1 MRKKTKTV
9 ILIVMI
15 AMVAALLI
23 HSYSYATIPQDLV
36 SNMRA
41 KYLGFSWVKGHVD
54 LWGKHHISK
63 KQGKHEHN
71 PGFVE
76 TKIERIHVTSANS
89 KSTQSVLISR
99 DSEFINKVQV
109 PGEAPHLKD
118 IRMIRLHEHRE
129 AVRTVPGYTNKESPV
144 HSERVHGVSEWMS
157 DEHSDHIYPNN
168 CSDPVC
174 SEYLTQQDKKNFE
187 KCTSRARMRYSQLF
201 NDTDV
206 TLPLG
211 KCHFMNG
218 INRAPVVLVSFPG
231 SGNTWVRGLLEQATG
246 VCTGRCVCCVCISCV
261 HMCYYVGMCACR
273 MCVACIFMHACL

>member
-15 AMVAALLI
+15 AMVTALLI

-36 SNMRA
+36 SNMRT

-54 LWGKHHISK
+54 LWRKHHISK
-63 KQGKHEHN
+63 KQGKREHK

-76 TKIERIHVTSANS
+76 TKIERIHVTSAKS
-89 KSTQSVLISR
+89 KSTQSVVISS

-109 PGEAPHLKD
+109 PGESSHLKD
-118 IRMIRLHEHRE
+118 VRMIQLNKHRE
-129 AVRTVPGYTNKESPV
+129 TVGTVSSVPNYTNKESPV
-144 HSERVHGVSEWMS
+144 HSERGHGVSEWMS

-174 SEYLTQQDKKNFE
+174 LGYLTQQDKKNFE
-187 KCTSRARMRYSQLF
+187 KCTSRARMWYSQLF

-218 INRAPVVLVSFPG
+218 INRAPVALVSFPG

-246 VCTGRCVCCVCISCV
+246 VCTGRCVCCVCIFCV
-261 HMCYYVGMCACR
+261 HMLACVRDVCGMHIYVCA
-273 MCVACIFMHACL
+273 

>member
-1 MRKKTKTV
+1 
-9 ILIVMI
+9 MI
-15 AMVAALLI
+15 AMVTALLI

-36 SNMRA
+36 SNMRT

-54 LWGKHHISK
+54 LWGKHPTSK
-63 KQGKHEHN
+63 KQGKREHK

-76 TKIERIHVTSANS
+76 TKIERIHVTSAKS
-89 KSTQSVLISR
+89 KSTSSVVISR

-109 PGEAPHLKD
+109 PAEAPHLKD
-118 IRMIRLHEHRE
+118 VRMIWLNEHRE

-144 HSERVHGVSEWMS
+144 HSERGHGVSERMS
-157 DEHSDHIYPNN
+157 DEGSDRNYPNN

-187 KCTSRARMRYSQLF
+187 KCTSRARMWYSQLF

-206 TLPLG
+206 TLSLG

-218 INRAPVVLVSFPG
+218 INRAPVALVSFPG

-246 VCTGRCVCCVCISCV
+246 VCTGRCVCCVCIFCV
-261 HMCYYVGMCACR
+261 HMLACVRDVCGMHIYV
-273 MCVACIFMHACL
+273 CV

>member
-1 MRKKTKTV
+1 M
-9 ILIVMI
+9 
-15 AMVAALLI
+15 
-23 HSYSYATIPQDLV
+23 
-36 SNMRA
+36 
-41 KYLGFSWVKGHVD
+41 D
-54 LWGKHHISK
+54 LWGEHHISK
-63 KQGKHEHN
+63 KQGKREHK

-76 TKIERIHVTSANS
+76 TKIERIHVTSAKS

-109 PGEAPHLKD
+109 PAEPTHLKD
-118 IRMIRLHEHRE
+118 VRMIRVNEHRE

-157 DEHSDHIYPNN
+157 DERSDHIYPNN

-174 SEYLTQQDKKNFE
+174 LEYLTQQDKRNFE

-218 INRAPVVLVSFPG
+218 TNRAPVALVSFPW

-246 VCTGRCVCCVCISCV
+246 VCTGRRECCVHILCTYVLCWHVCV
-261 HMCYYVGMCACR
+261 
-273 MCVACIFMHACL
+273 MCVACIFMYQRVGRLSM